1 MTNVLPQ
8 KLFLFALSY
17 SPLFFTHLLSSFLG
31 RIYFIF
37 GSKRKQITLKNL
49 EICFPEKE
57 ASWRNY
63 IAKKSIIEFVKT
75 MLEAPYIWRVAKKD
89 GNNLVKRIIGEELL
103 DPVSLKRDGLIILA
117 PHHGCWELIGLFM
130 TSKHPMVTMYRPQ
143 KNAVLDAC
151 IKKGRQGN
159 GMKVVPT
166 NIQGVRELLRALEQK
181 KIVGILPDHTP
192 KEGEGILAPFFNQ
205 PANTPTLITSLA
217 SRNKVPVVTM
227 FAKRLSFGRG
237 FDMYVLKVDDDLYS
251 EDGMQSIL
259 AVNQAVENAVMYC
272 PEQYFWS
279 YARFRNR
286 GPSFNDLYEE

>member
-1 MTNVLPQ
+1 MVSILLQ

-17 SPLFFTHLLSSFLG
+17 SPLLFTHLLSSFLG

-37 GSKRKQITLKNL
+37 GSKRKRITLKNL
-49 EICFPEKE
+49 AICFPDKE

-75 MLEAPYIWRVAKKD
+75 ILEAPYIWRVAKKD
-89 GNNLVKRIIGEELL
+89 GYNLVKRIIGEELL
-103 DPVSLKRDGLIILA
+103 NPVSLKREGLIILA
-117 PHHGCWELIGLFM
+117 PHHGCWELVGPFM
-130 TSKHPMVTMYRPQ
+130 ASKHPMVTMYRPQ
-143 KNAVLDAC
+143 KNAVLDAY
-151 IKKGRQGN
+151 IKKGRQGY
-159 GMKVVPT
+159 GMQVVPT
-166 NIQGVRELLRALEQK
+166 NIQGVRELLRALQEK

-217 SRNKVPVVTM
+217 SRSKVPVVTM

-237 FDMYVLKVDDDLYS
+237 FDIHVLKIDDDLYS
-251 EDGMQSIL
+251 EDGMESIL
-259 AVNQAVENAVMYC
+259 AVNRAVEDAVMHC

-286 GPSFNDLYEE
+286 GASFTNLYKE